1 MGVGLNPPVKTVRA
15 GQTMPSLALFKD
27 EENIC
32 SLCKKGDP
40 RSATPK
46 LKSCSTD
53 WKYKQYYV
61 HSYVTKI
68 KLRMIMR
75 ALSPFRSGRP
85 FSLFGLVDLVHL
97 RFGEL
102 FVIWNFANLFLLSV
116 SGTVFRFRSRG
127 PSAWWDAPLFSYL
140 SVWLLLWRQHAGKE
154 RGYVPLFSKA
164 GISYRPSNTS
174 FSRILIKIL

>member
-1 MGVGLNPPVKTVRA
+1 MAHITHKHRTWGAGLNPPVKTVRA
-15 GQTMPSLALFKD
+15 GQTMPSLALLKD

-46 LKSCSTD
+46 LKRCSPD

-61 HSYVTKI
+61 HSCVTKI

-85 FSLFGLVDLVHL
+85 FSLFGPVDLVHL
-97 RFGEL
+97 RFGEP

-116 SGTVFRFRSRG
+116 SATVFRFRSRG
-127 PSAWWDAPLFSYL
+127 PSASWDALI
-140 SVWLLLWRQHAGKE
+140 LLLVRLAALMASTRGK
-154 RGYVPLFSKA
+154 RA
-164 GISYRPSNTS
+164 GICPP
-174 FSRILIKIL
+174 FF